1 MNKSISKKQGTES
14 NARFISNGMKESDV
28 KRIGID
34 ARLFGTAQATGIGAY
49 TEELIANLISFDKRN
64 QYIVFVLPE
73 VADTFPFYA
82 KNLKKWPV
90 NYKHYTYSEQL
101 FYPFILKSAKLD
113 LIHYTNFNTPVL
125 FTTQKSV
132 VTVHDLTLWFFLGR
146 KQKSWLRRMIYRYV
160 IRKSCE
166 NATRIIAVSKGTKV
180 DIIKYLD
187 INQDKIDVVYE
198 SAPKRYREKI
208 DKKRL
213 EMVKGK
219 YNISKPYFLYVG
231 EQRPHKNLVRL
242 IRAFATFKRQYQLD
256 YQLVLIGKINTK
268 EPEIPETI
276 KQLGL
281 QDDVITT
288 GYIADKDLPLFYAG
302 AFAFVF
308 PSLYE
313 GFGIPPLEAMAAGIP
328 VLSSNASV
336 MPEILGDAA
345 LFFDPK
351 NLENMAQT
359 MYKLATTYRLQ
370 KELRD
375 KGFKQIKKY
384 SYTKMARETLDVYKK
399 ALDEK
404 E

>member
-1 MNKSISKKQGTES
+1 MNKQDI
-14 NARFISNGMKESDV
+14 N
-28 KRIGID
+28 RIGID
-34 ARLFGTAQATGIGAY
+34 ARLFGTAHATGIGAY
-49 TEELIANLISFDKRN
+49 TEELIANLLTLDTENK
-64 QYIVFVLPE
+64 YVAFVLPE

-90 NYKHYTYSEQL
+90 NFRHYTYSEQVL
-101 FYPFILKSAKLD
+101 YPAILTKAKLD
-113 LIHYTNFNTPVL
+113 LIHYTNFNTPV
-125 FTTQKSV
+125 FFKNIKSV
-132 VTVHDLTLWFFLGR
+132 VTVHDLTLWFFPGR
-146 KQKSWLRRMIYRYV
+146 KQKSWLRRSVYKYV

-166 NATRIIAVSKGTKV
+166 NATRIIAVSKGTKA
-180 DIIKYLD
+180 DIVKYLG
-187 INQDKIDVVYE
+187 IDKGKVDVVYE
-198 SAPKRYREKI
+198 SAPKRYRDKI
-208 DKKRL
+208 DAKRL

-256 YQLVLIGKINTK
+256 YQLVLVGKIDVHA
-268 EPEIPETI
+268 PEIPETI

-288 GYIADKDLPLFYAG
+288 GYIADKDLPYFYAG
-302 AFAFVF
+302 AFSFVF

-345 LFFDPK
+345 LFFNPK
-351 NLENMAQT
+351 NLEDMAQA

-384 SYTKMARETLDVYKK
+384 SYTKMVKETLEVYKK
-399 ALDEK
+399 TLNEK
-404 E
+404 K